1 MRPRRT
7 DRAGGGERGAY
18 LGHDVAI
25 DAVAELEHDNVRDGA
40 LVGHQRRGPAGNAKG
55 VEQDDA
61 HDSKDE
67 KQEDGEADGGR
78 PAGGLVVVVEGV
90 ERVFL
95 VEREREGDHGGRE
108 LS

>member
-7 DRAGGGERGAY
+7 DRSGGGGGEEAY

-40 LVGHQRRGPAGNAKG
+40 LAGHQGCGPAGDAKG

-67 KQEDGEADGGR
+67 KQEDGEADGGG

-95 VEREREGDHGGRE
+95 VEREGDHGGRE